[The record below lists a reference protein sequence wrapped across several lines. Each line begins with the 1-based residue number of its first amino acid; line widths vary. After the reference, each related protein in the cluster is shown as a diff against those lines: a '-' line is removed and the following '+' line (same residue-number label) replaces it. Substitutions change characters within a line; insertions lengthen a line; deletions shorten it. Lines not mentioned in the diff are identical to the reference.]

1 MSGQLTNTVATGTAP
16 FVVSSTTTVANLG
29 ATNTVNT
36 AITAAST
43 GTINYL
49 TFVTATSG
57 NLPQLVNSS
66 ITCNATN
73 GTITGGIAGGAF

>member
-1 MSGQLTNTVATGTAP
+1 VA
-16 FVVSSTTTVANLG
+16 STTQVANLNAATAG
-29 ATNTVNT
+29 TATNATNT
-36 AITAAST
+36 AITATSSGAT
-43 GTINYL
+43 NYL

-66 ITCNATN
+66 ITCNAVN